1 MSSRI
6 GVAVAL
12 ALVAVLAIA
21 VVGCSASG
29 SGSSTGSES
38 AAPSGGG
45 ASADGQAL
53 LEQKCTMCHPIDRVN
68 QVKYDQAGWEAVV
81 ARMEQNGLVVTAEER
96 QAILDYLV
104 QRDAG
109 N

>member
-6 GVAVAL
+6 RVAVIL
-12 ALVAVLAIA
+12 ALVAILAIA
-21 VVGCSASG
+21 VVGCSSS

-45 ASADGQAL
+45 SAADGQAL
-53 LEQKCTMCHPIDRVN
+53 VEQKCTMCHPIDRVN

>member
-6 GVAVAL
+6 RIAVLL
-12 ALVAVLAIA
+12 ALVAVLAVA
-21 VVGCSASG
+21 VVGCSSG
-29 SGSSTGSES
+29 PSSES
-38 AAPSGGG
+38 AAPAGGD
-45 ASADGQAL
+45 SAAGGQAL
-53 LEQKCTMCHPIDRVN
+53 VEQKCTMCHPIN
-68 QVKYDQAGWEAVV
+68 QVNEAKYDQAGWEALIT
-81 ARMEQNGLVVTAEER
+81 RMEQNGLVVTPEER